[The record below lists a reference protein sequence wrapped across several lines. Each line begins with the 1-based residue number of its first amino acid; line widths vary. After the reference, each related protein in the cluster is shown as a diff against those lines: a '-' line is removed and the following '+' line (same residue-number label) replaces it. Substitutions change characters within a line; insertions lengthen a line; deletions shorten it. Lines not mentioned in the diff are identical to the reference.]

1 MVNLCCQPQFI
12 QNLKGQMLG
21 SSGVRSSN
29 YQDFVLVLLPPTGE
43 NFKIFHKVS
52 VSIFQNS
59 R

>member
-1 MVNLCCQPQFI
+1 MVSLCRQTQFI
-12 QNLKGQMLG
+12 QNLKGQTLA

-43 NFKIFHKVS
+43 KFKIFHKVS
-52 VSIFQNS
+52 VSIVQNS

>member
-1 MVNLCCQPQFI
+1 MVNLCRQPQFI
-12 QNLKGQMLG
+12 QNLKGQTLG

-52 VSIFQNS
+52 VSIF
-59 R
+59 